1 MQDARV
7 DGTSFRNAWVCTH
20 NADEVDGVTIQR
32 EVVCLDLRGASVRGA
47 VFTGAQLCDRDR
59 DGERTCARVG
69 ASLLEDKSHNSL
81 DGAVLP

>member
-20 NADEVDGVTIQR
+20 NTDREDGVTIQR
-32 EVVCLDLRGASVRGA
+32 EVVCLDLRGASVHGA

-59 DGERTCARVG
+59 DDERTCTKVDA
-69 ASLLEDKSHNSL
+69 ALLRDKSHNSL
-81 DGAVLP
+81 DGAALP